1 MIRIDSTQDVLLIDF
16 SYFYIYRYYALTAWF
31 KISETPYDEELF
43 IEKYKNLFITNLNKI
58 TKKCKVKVNNVI
70 LAGDCYRKQIWRCNI
85 FDKYKENRDKVEDKE
100 HMINPK
106 IINMIY
112 TDIIPLLVEKGYQYV
127 CIDKLEADD
136 IIFCITKQL
145 DNKITILT
153 NDNDYLQMI
162 KENIDI
168 VNLPS
173 LKSIKNRGTGC
184 PKKDLRM
191 KILCGDPSDNIPS
204 LMGKKQAMKMIDD
217 EDQIEEYIQKN
228 DLQDKYE
235 MNTKLIDMRM
245 IPEDL
250 KEMVIIEKY
259 NDS

>member
-1 MIRIDSTQDVLLIDF
+1 MIRIDSSQDVLLIDL

-43 IEKYKNLFITNLNKI
+43 ITKYKKLFITNLNKI
-58 TKKCKVKVNNVI
+58 IKKFKMKHDNVV
-70 LAGDCYRKQIWRCNI
+70 LAGDCYRKKIWRCEI
-85 FDKYKENRDKVEDKE
+85 YEKYKENRDRLDDKE
-100 HMINPK
+100 NIINPK
-106 IINMIY
+106 VVNMIY
-112 TDIIPLLVEKGYQYV
+112 EDIIPSLVQKGYQYV

-136 IIFCITKQL
+136 IIFCITKKIE
-145 DNKITILT
+145 NKITILT

-173 LKSIKNRGTGC
+173 FKSIKNRGMGC
-184 PKKDLRM
+184 PKKDLKI

-204 LMGKKQAMKMIDD
+204 LMGKKQALKIIDD
-217 EDQIEEYIQKN
+217 DDLIDKYIQSN
-228 DLQDKYE
+228 DLQNKFE
-235 MNTKLIDMRM
+235 MNTKLIDMRH